1 MPLHTVNISIYVA
14 KPSAYRLSLQFVYT
28 PCTSHAAS
36 NFIAARRHLSTKCC
50 TVAATAASCMCRR
63 TPQSSSRSPLAH
75 TPLPQPLRPPPHT
88 GSLSRVVHW
97 VVIAHATVVDR
108 LREAKRGA
116 LGARPHRPSC
126 RCVGVW
132 PLLGV
137 VYMHVQRKGCPS
149 TGTGIGE
156 EWCVS
161 GGALPRADEGAGAG

>member
-1 MPLHTVNISIYVA
+1 MA
-14 KPSAYRLSLQFVYT
+14 KPSAYRLSLQFIYK

-75 TPLPQPLRPPPHT
+75 TPLPQPLRPPHT
-88 GSLSRVVHW
+88 GSLLRVVHW
-97 VVIAHATVVDR
+97 VFIAHATVVDR

-126 RCVGVW
+126 RCVDVW
-132 PLLGV
+132 PFLGV
-137 VYMHVQRKGCPS
+137 VYMPWWR
-149 TGTGIGE
+149 
-156 EWCVS
+156 
-161 GGALPRADEGAGAG
+161 GGNLSPGNILN